1 MDIQGSRSTD
11 SRSSSL
17 NADMLGGA
25 HDLRIEGGNVTNVS
39 GSSNLFVF
47 VKQESGIG
55 IRNALILLLV
65 AFLIFRLL

>member
-1 MDIQGSRSTD
+1 
-11 SRSSSL
+11 
-17 NADMLGGA
+17 MLGGA

-47 VKQESGIG
+47 VKQSGIG

-65 AFLIFRLL
+65 AFLVFRLL

>member
-1 MDIQGSRSTD
+1 
-11 SRSSSL
+11 
-17 NADMLGGA
+17 MLGGA
-25 HDLRIEGGNVTNVS
+25 HDLRIEGNITNVS

-65 AFLIFRLL
+65 AFLVFRLL